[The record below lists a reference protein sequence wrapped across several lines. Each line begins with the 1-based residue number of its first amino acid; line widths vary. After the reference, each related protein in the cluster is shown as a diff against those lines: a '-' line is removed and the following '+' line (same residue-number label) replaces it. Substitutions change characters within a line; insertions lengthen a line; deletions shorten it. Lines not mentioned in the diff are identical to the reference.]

1 MPLISII
8 IPVYNASKF
17 ILNTLNILESQS
29 YKNFEIIIIND
40 GSTDNSLEILNEFQ
54 RKNSNIII
62 YNQNN
67 KGVSEARNKGIELSK
82 GKFVTFLDSDDYF
95 YPYFLEKM
103 ILIQKETNADLIYC
117 GYNRINSSGKK
128 QTMPCHFKE
137 GNILI
142 NYLDKKG
149 YFHFSGM
156 LINKKI
162 LIDNSINF
170 EINCDIAEDL
180 LFTVKLLSN
189 FQCFCIR
196 EHLFNYVQ
204 RTNSVMSS
212 PWTQNEWL
220 SDINVRKDILSYLIK
235 NYNKDDKEKVL
246 ELASISVFLREISY
260 LIDCLKNFKYKKIK
274 NYIKETDFFAKEKY
288 VEKTEFNNKDRKK
301 FLIIKRDSNIIWF
314 FYTLYYRF
322 FRFRF

>member
-17 ILNTLNILESQS
+17 LSNTLNFLELQS

-40 GSTDNSLEILNEFQ
+40 GSTDNSYEILKEFQ
-54 RKNSNIII
+54 TKNSNTVI

-67 KGVSEARNKGIELSK
+67 KGVSAARNKGIELSK
-82 GKFVTFLDSDDYF
+82 GKFITFLDSDDYF
-95 YPYFLEKM
+95 SPYFLEKM
-103 ILIQKETNADLIYC
+103 LLRQKETNADLIYC
-117 GYNRINSSGKK
+117 GYNRVNSSGKK
-128 QTMPCHFKE
+128 QLMPCHFKE

-142 NYLDKKG
+142 DYLDKNG

-170 EINCDIAEDL
+170 EIKCDIAEDL

-189 FQCFCIR
+189 FQCFCIK

-212 PWTQNEWL
+212 PWTQNKWL
-220 SDINVRKDILSYLIK
+220 SDINVRRNILSYLIK
-235 NYNKDDKEKVL
+235 SYNKGDKEKVL
-246 ELASISVFLREISY
+246 KLASISIFLREISY

-274 NYIKETDFFAKEKY
+274 NYISETDFFVKENLI
-288 VEKTEFNNKDRKK
+288 EKTKCYNKDRKK
-301 FLIIKRDSNIIWF
+301 FLIIKRNNYIIWF
-314 FYTLYYRF
+314 FYTLYYRL
-322 FRFRF
+322 FRFRL

>member
-17 ILNTLNILESQS
+17 LSNTLNFLELQS

-40 GSTDNSLEILNEFQ
+40 GSTDNSYEILKEFQ
-54 RKNSNIII
+54 TKNSNTVI

-67 KGVSEARNKGIELSK
+67 KGVSAARNKGIELSK
-82 GKFVTFLDSDDYF
+82 GKFITFLDSDDYF
-95 YPYFLEKM
+95 SPYFLEKM
-103 ILIQKETNADLIYC
+103 LLRQKETNADLIYC
-117 GYNRINSSGKK
+117 GYNRVNSSGKK
-128 QTMPCHFKE
+128 QLMPCHFKE

-142 NYLDKKG
+142 DYLDKNG

-189 FQCFCIR
+189 FQCFCIK

-212 PWTQNEWL
+212 PWTQNKWL
-220 SDINVRKDILSYLIK
+220 SDINVRRNILSYLIK
-235 NYNKDDKEKVL
+235 SYNKGDKEKVL
-246 ELASISVFLREISY
+246 KLASISIFLREISY

-274 NYIKETDFFAKEKY
+274 NYISETDFFVKENLI
-288 VEKTEFNNKDRKK
+288 EKTKCYNKDRKK
-301 FLIIKRDSNIIWF
+301 FLIIKRNNYIIWF
-314 FYTLYYRF
+314 FYTLYYRL
-322 FRFRF
+322 FRFRL